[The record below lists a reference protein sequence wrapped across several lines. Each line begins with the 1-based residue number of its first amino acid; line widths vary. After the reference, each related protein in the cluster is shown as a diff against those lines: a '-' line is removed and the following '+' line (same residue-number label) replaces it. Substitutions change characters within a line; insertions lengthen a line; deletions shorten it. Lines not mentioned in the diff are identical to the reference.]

1 MQMKAFKG
9 MKVVW
14 FCLLVLITLSLTS
27 CADSSWLKLVGRW
40 QDVENPSFELEFTN
54 GGRYREYLYGQSIG
68 YGEFRAEGSSLS
80 LHYLSPCGV
89 QAQVDCDV
97 NLRFRVTGDILIITD
112 IQGDIPYRKVSG
124 SQ

>member
-1 MQMKAFKG
+1 MQIKNIQGERGRVLF
-9 MKVVW
+9 
-14 FCLLVLITLSLTS
+14 LLILVTLSLTS
-27 CADSSWLKLVGRW
+27 CVDSSWLNLVGRW

-54 GGRYREYLYGQSIG
+54 GGQYREYLYGQSIG

-112 IQGDIPYRKVSG
+112 SQGDIPYRKVNG